1 MLSCNHMQMFFDL
14 TKNYKKQ
21 TLKKYTIAFRDK
33 LLSKIQNAIHMA
45 SSLSTDSNKKIFN
58 DDFLT
63 KKEYNF
69 LYQVAIEKQDRNAI
83 EIISDCISV

>member
-1 MLSCNHMQMFFDL
+1 MPFIWHLLFP
-14 TKNYKKQ
+14 Q
-21 TLKKYTIAFRDK
+21 TAT
-33 LLSKIQNAIHMA
+33 
-45 SSLSTDSNKKIFN
+45 KKIFN

-83 EIISDCISV
+83 EIISDCISD